1 MINSYYS
8 SRLSSRCRKSMKDN
22 KVLSALKA
30 AFPHTL
36 PILAGFIVL
45 GMGYGI
51 YLRSSGLPL
60 WYPTLTSILVF
71 GGSLEFLLVSM
82 LLSTF
87 QPISVFFLSL
97 LVQARHIFYGLT
109 LLKKYRGRGLKSLYL
124 IYLNDM
130 QYQVTNKYNYHH
142 F

>member
-1 MINSYYS
+1 MEEKKT
-8 SRLSSRCRKSMKDN
+8 LA
-22 KVLSALKA
+22 ALKA
-30 AFPHTL
+30 AFPNTL

-60 WYPTLTSILVF
+60 WYPTVTSILVF

-82 LLSTF
+82 LLAPF

-97 LVQARHIFYGLT
+97 FVPF
-109 LLKKYRGRGLKSLYL
+109 
-124 IYLNDM
+124 
-130 QYQVTNKYNYHH
+130 
-142 F
+142 

>member
-1 MINSYYS
+1 MDD
-8 SRLSSRCRKSMKDN
+8 KK
-22 KVLSALKA
+22 ALPALIA

-36 PILAGFIVL
+36 PILAGFVVL

-82 LLSTF
+82 LLALSIVVQRF
-87 QPISVFFLSL
+87 QMALMRDGLCYLSL
-97 LVQARHIFYGLT
+97 SLT
-109 LLKKYRGRGLKSLYL
+109 KATGSSQLLLALYWAGR
-124 IYLNDM
+124 
-130 QYQVTNKYNYHH
+130 
-142 F
+142 

>member
-1 MINSYYS
+1 MNDKKA
-8 SRLSSRCRKSMKDN
+8 LP
-22 KVLSALKA
+22 ALKA
-30 AFPHTL
+30 AFLHTL
-36 PILAGFIVL
+36 PIFAGFIVL

-82 LLSTF
+82 LLSPF
-87 QPISVFFLSL
+87 QPVSVFFLSL

-124 IYLNDM
+124 IYSMCDETFSINL
-130 QYQVTNKYNYHH
+130 
-142 F
+142 

>member
-1 MINSYYS
+1 MDDKKA
-8 SRLSSRCRKSMKDN
+8 LP
-22 KVLSALKA
+22 ALKA

-36 PILAGFIVL
+36 PILAGFVVL

-82 LLSTF
+82 LLSPF
-87 QPISVFFLSL
+87 SADLCFLSL
-97 LVQARHIFYGLT
+97 PISTGKAYFLWPYSVEKVQGERIKKPLPY
-109 LLKKYRGRGLKSLYL
+109 LLY
-124 IYLNDM
+124 
-130 QYQVTNKYNYHH
+130 V
-142 F
+142 

>member
-1 MINSYYS
+1 MDD
-8 SRLSSRCRKSMKDN
+8 KKAFP
-22 KVLSALKA
+22 ALKA

-82 LLSTF
+82 LLSPF
-87 QPISVFFLSL
+87 QPISVFFLPISTGKAYFL
-97 LVQARHIFYGLT
+97 LPYSIKEIQGKRIKKLISH
-109 LLKKYRGRGLKSLYL
+109 LLYVRRNFLY
-124 IYLNDM
+124 
-130 QYQVTNKYNYHH
+130 
-142 F
+142 